1 MSKDFQNCEFVWP
14 IFSNFFELK
23 VKIFIK
29 IKKYKGIGQLVEEVL
44 AMGKA
49 ITNWVTDRTINELVK
64 LFALQ

>member
-49 ITNWVTDRTINELVK
+49 ITN
-64 LFALQ
+64 

>member
-1 MSKDFQNCEFVWP
+1 M
-14 IFSNFFELK
+14 
-23 VKIFIK
+23 KIFIK
-29 IKKYKGIGQLVEEVL
+29 IKKCKGIGQLVEEVL